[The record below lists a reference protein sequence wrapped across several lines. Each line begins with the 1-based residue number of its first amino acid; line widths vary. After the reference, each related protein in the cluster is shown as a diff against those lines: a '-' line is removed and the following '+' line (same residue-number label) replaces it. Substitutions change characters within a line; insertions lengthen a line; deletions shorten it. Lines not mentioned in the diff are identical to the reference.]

1 MEHKLSVEHAD
12 LNRWVVLADSQFEM
26 VRDILCRRVQLMLAG
41 KVVHRLVPVV
51 PKLLQLKVAI
61 TAHAGECAHAG
72 IHRTFDWIRQR
83 FWWPGYYTDIKRV
96 VVQCTTCQAVA
107 APKGQSVIEGR
118 IKAKDEFDVFAMDL
132 IKLPLTSTG
141 LTYALVVMD
150 VFTRFAWVT
159 PINTKSADEPA
170 DAFNSVV
177 APVMRPKTLISDN
190 GSEFKNRVFDEMCKA
205 MAIKHKFCIP
215 YHPQSDGMVE
225 RFNRSLVAML
235 KAYGDESGKNWPKYL
250 SKVTAAYNS
259 IVHPATGVSPFEAM
273 FKVTKQSTLFALPQL
288 EKVCEPTEMEQ
299 FREWMRQYA
308 AATQEARD
316 HDNNSNRTP
325 KRVFKL
331 GELVWCRDY
340 SVRRQDTGPNKLRR
354 EWSGPWVVS
363 STWGNVALTLT
374 RVGATETRRAH
385 ADQVKPFLFTATTPR
400 ELRRRIEPS
409 RPSQADQDRVLKRIR
424 RYEAQAGDTDASALL
439 DDHDMDSV
447 DDVEYVVEAII
458 GHFHTP
464 QGFWFL
470 VKWVD
475 YVEPTWEHESLL
487 EAGKRVTEYFRSV
500 CQTED

>member
-1 MEHKLSVEHAD
+1 
-12 LNRWVVLADSQFEM
+12 
-26 VRDILCRRVQLMLAG
+26 
-41 KVVHRLVPVV
+41 
-51 PKLLQLKVAI
+51 
-61 TAHAGECAHAG
+61 
-72 IHRTFDWIRQR
+72 
-83 FWWPGYYTDIKRV
+83 
-96 VVQCTTCQAVA
+96 
-107 APKGQSVIEGR
+107 
-118 IKAKDEFDVFAMDL
+118 
-132 IKLPLTSTG
+132 
-141 LTYALVVMD
+141 
-150 VFTRFAWVT
+150 
-159 PINTKSADEPA
+159 
-170 DAFNSVV
+170 
-177 APVMRPKTLISDN
+177 
-190 GSEFKNRVFDEMCKA
+190 
-205 MAIKHKFCIP
+205 
-215 YHPQSDGMVE
+215 
-225 RFNRSLVAML
+225 
-235 KAYGDESGKNWPKYL
+235 
-250 SKVTAAYNS
+250 
-259 IVHPATGVSPFEAM
+259 M

-308 AATQEARD
+308 TATQEARD

-363 STWGNVALTLT
+363 ATWGNAALSLT

-424 RYEAQAGDTDASALL
+424 RYEAQAGDNDASALL

-447 DDVEYVVEAII
+447 DDVEYVVEAVI